1 MYISSRLSCRLHGP
15 LKPNARLR
23 IRDIRYTIHPADYRA
38 GGLGYAKRSKL
49 GWALPKRGYSRPPQ
63 RTPTHQDQNHFQG
76 LLFALRNIKET
87 QTSSI
92 LYIPTPPSSYSKNK
106 PCGWEGGNVRYGRR
120 ARFKRPT
127 STGQTNH
134 NRESTRFSA
143 CNPNC

>member
-49 GWALPKRGYSRPPQ
+49 GWRCLRGATLAQQP
-63 RTPTHQDQNHFQG
+63 TPTHTKTRTTSRDYYSPC
-76 LLFALRNIKET
+76 ET
-87 QTSSI
+87 YMKHKPHQS
-92 LYIPTPPSSYSKNK
+92 YIPTPPSSYSKK
-106 PCGWEGGNVRYGRR
+106 PCGWEGGNARYGRR
-120 ARFKRPT
+120 ARFKGPT
-127 STGQTNH
+127 STSQTNH
-134 NRESTRFSA
+134 HRESTRFSA